1 MRYIVMVGACAV
13 KYYKI
18 IEEGPGHTRII
29 ATVDSYLD
37 LPYEFKSKALAE
49 KIATMLGGQVILF
62 DKDK

>member
-18 IEEGPGHTRII
+18 IEDDPGHIRII

-49 KIATMLGGQVILF
+49 KIATMLSGQVIPF
-62 DKDK
+62 DKYK

>member
-18 IEEGPGHTRII
+18 IEEGPGHIRIM

-49 KIATMLGGQVILF
+49 KIATMLGGQVIPF

>member
-1 MRYIVMVGACAV
+1 MSYIVMVGACAV

-37 LPYEFKSKALAE
+37 LPYEFESKALAE
-49 KIATMLGGQVILF
+49 KIATMLGGQVVVF
-62 DKDK
+62 REK